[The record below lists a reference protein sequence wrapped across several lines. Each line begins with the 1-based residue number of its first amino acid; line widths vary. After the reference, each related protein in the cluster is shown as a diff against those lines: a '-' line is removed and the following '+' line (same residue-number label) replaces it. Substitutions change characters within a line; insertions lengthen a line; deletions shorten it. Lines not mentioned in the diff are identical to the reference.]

1 MNRGVGEVTA
11 FVCALLL
18 SHRSLSAQ
26 SGPLITGRAVD
37 ARTGAA
43 LGNVSVALSDGARTT
58 SAPDGSYRLRAL
70 EPGSFILEARRPGF
84 AMASRAVSLAN
95 GQTLSVQLAMTPIP
109 VELLVQRV
117 TADALRSTPGS
128 TVLTRAD
135 IERSG
140 ARDIGELLRGQ
151 PGITLVPR
159 GGPGSPVTV
168 SIRGSS
174 ADQVLVLLD
183 GIPINNPISG
193 EADLSALD
201 PAAVERVDIVRGAQS
216 SRYGGQALGGVILLA
231 TRHARNV
238 TPQLSLGGGQWG
250 DRRLG
255 VQSGG
260 HATAD
265 DRVLSAN
272 GGVSWQQ
279 TRGDFVTGIPPER
292 GGGTTRR
299 TNADA
304 RRVTLNAGGSVER
317 DGTTLDVR
325 TELSD
330 VERGMPGS
338 IVQPS
343 QSARQTQR
351 RVGVTGTLTGTPRET
366 VALRAALGVQHQTG
380 RFSDPAPPFGTSYD
394 LRQGVTSAVASLDAT
409 TALRQYTLLAGV
421 EARRLDV
428 AGNALSDSAAR
439 GVTYGGAWTAVSRA
453 FQPGAWLLSVGSGA
467 RLDIGTLWS
476 GAYLSP
482 DLHATAQR
490 GIVRI
495 AAAWHSAFS
504 APSLGD
510 LFFQEGVQVRAN
522 PALRPERVR
531 GEWTTSLDV
540 DRVTRSG
547 VRTTFALS
555 GFRGDIDDLILWSPD
570 FRFIWR
576 PDNFNVSRRGIETS
590 MRIALASNA
599 AALTITGNGTDIRYR
614 GPVLEGQVIYR
625 PRVTASAVLDLPVA
639 GTDMQLAVQHTGTR
653 RTVVGSDINQL
664 RAFDAVQAR
673 VARQFDVG
681 PLDARLRLSVENLL
695 DQRIAMLLDYP
706 MPGRTF
712 ALDIT
717 LRPQTRR
724 PLHAPVPA
732 SRSLFQSNP

>member
-1 MNRGVGEVTA
+1 MRNVAGVATVMT
-11 FVCALLL
+11 CAMSFTVPTLA
-18 SHRSLSAQ
+18 AQ
-26 SGPLITGRAVD
+26 SGPLIAGRVVD
-37 ARTGAA
+37 ASTGAA
-43 LGNVSVALSDGARTT
+43 LGNVSVVLSDGARTT

-70 EPGSFILEARRPGF
+70 EQGSALLEARRPGF
-84 AMASRAVSLAN
+84 AMASRAVTLAN
-95 GQTLSVQLAMTPIP
+95 GQTLSVQLSMTPIP
-109 VELLVQRV
+109 VELRTQRV
-117 TADALRSTPGS
+117 SADAPQSTPGT
-128 TVLTRAD
+128 TVLNRAE

-140 ARDIGELLRGQ
+140 ARDVGELLRGQ

-159 GGPGSPVTV
+159 GGPGSPVTI

-193 EADLSALD
+193 EADLSTLD
-201 PAAVERVDIVRGAQS
+201 PAGVERVDIVRGAQS
-216 SRYGGQALGGVILLA
+216 SRYGGQALGGVILVT
-231 TRHARNV
+231 TRHATSV
-238 TPQLSLGGGQWG
+238 APQLTIGSGQWG

-255 VQSGG
+255 AQVGVRT
-260 HATAD
+260 TAD

-279 TRGDFVTGIPPER
+279 NRGDFTTDIPPER

-299 TNADA
+299 TNADVQ
-304 RRVTLNAGGSVER
+304 RLTLNTGGSIEHN
-317 DGTTLDVR
+317 GTTLDVR
-325 TELSD
+325 ADLSD
-330 VERGMPGS
+330 VDRGMPGS

-343 QSARQTQR
+343 LSARQTQR
-351 RVGVTGTLTGTPRET
+351 RIGVTGTVSGTPKER
-366 VALRAALGVQHQTG
+366 VALRASLALQHQTG
-380 RFSDPAPPFGTSYD
+380 RFSDPTPPFGASYD
-394 LRQGVTSAVASLDAT
+394 QHQGVTSAVSAVDAST
-409 TALRQYTLLAGV
+409 ELRQFTLLGGA

-428 AGNALSDSAAR
+428 KGTALSDSAAR
-439 GVTYGGAWTAVSRA
+439 RVMYGGAWAALSRA
-453 FQPGAWLLSVGSGA
+453 FQPGAWLLTVGSGA
-467 RLDIGTLWS
+467 RVDVGTLWS

-490 GIVRI
+490 GAMRLG
-495 AAAWHSAFS
+495 AAWRSAFS

-531 GEWTTSLDV
+531 GEWTASIDV
-540 DRVTRSG
+540 DRIAFAGT
-547 VRTTFALS
+547 RTTFVLT

-590 MRIALASNA
+590 MRIARPSNA
-599 AALTITGNGTDIRYR
+599 VALTLAGSGTDIRYR

-625 PRVTASAVLDLPVA
+625 PRITASATLDLSRA
-639 GTDMQLAVQHTGTR
+639 GTDAQFAVQHTGAR

-673 VARQFDVG
+673 VARRFEIG
-681 PLDARLRLSVENLL
+681 PLDMRVRLSVENLL

-706 MPGRTF
+706 LPGRTV

-717 LRPQTRR
+717 LRPRTRR
-724 PLHAPVPA
+724 QSHVSAPA
-732 SRSLFQSNP
+732 RRSYHFSNP